1 MEGSVNEQCGVI
13 AEVHR
18 SKAARYKLHPGKN
31 ALYLI
36 RWQSIKLALD
46 IDV

>member
-18 SKAARYKLHPGKN
+18 SKADINFPILGKLH
-31 ALYLI
+31 YI
-36 RWQSIKLALD
+36 
-46 IDV
+46 